1 MAMSMNDMYYRT
13 SEPTWLVNHSL
24 HDPSFYN
31 PRQQVQHHRGAAVL
45 LQQQMMPRYT
55 SYTHHGV
62 PLVEIFVPVCCSKC
76 EEKVRD
82 ELLELR
88 GVESVMIDQQLQKV
102 IVTGFVDPLRALKKL
117 KKVKKVAEMW
127 SSGAAV
133 SSSAASYS
141 GYAGSSSGGDQKR
154 DQHDLAH
161 TSSSY
166 NRYTPSYGAGQC
178 SYYYPV
184 PLSRPSYSLD
194 RPFL

>member
-1 MAMSMNDMYYRT
+1 MAMSMNDIYYGT

-24 HDPSFYN
+24 HVPSSYN
-31 PRQQVQHHRGAAVL
+31 PRQQVQQ
-45 LQQQMMPRYT
+45 QQQMMPRYT

-62 PLVEIFVPVCCSKC
+62 PLLEIFVPMCCSKC

-88 GVESVMIDQQLQKV
+88 GVENVMIDQQLQKV

-117 KKVKKVAEMW
+117 KKVKKEAEMW
-127 SSGAAV
+127 SSAAAV
-133 SSSAASYS
+133 SSSAARYS

-154 DQHDLAH
+154 DQHHVAH
-161 TSSSY
+161 TSSY
-166 NRYTPSYGAGQC
+166 NLYTPSYGAGQC

-184 PLSRPSYSLD
+184 PLSRPS
-194 RPFL
+194 